1 MESKLLQPIK
11 AQLELQTKLFLM
23 VLIDISEL
31 EANRKPGK
39 NINSIKWISGHIVN
53 TRMTLLSILSGQ
65 NNYKEFEAFFGK
77 GTSKSVGLTYP
88 PITKIIERWQRV
100 TEELM
105 IKIENTSDEQLLSE
119 PPFQTS
125 ISDTTFLGLIAFFAL
140 HEAQHMGQLSIIR
153 KMNEEE
159 ITLYDRVICN

>member
-1 MESKLLQPIK
+1 MDSKLSQPIT
-11 AQLELQTKLFLM
+11 AQLELQTKLFLS

-31 EANRKPGK
+31 ESNRKPGK

-65 NNYKEFEAFFGK
+65 NNYKEFEEFFGK

-100 TEELM
+100 TEELLFE
-105 IKIENTSDEQLLSE
+105 IENATDEQLLSE

-125 ISDTTFLGLIAFFAL
+125 IPNTTLLGLIAFFVL

-153 KMNEEE
+153 KLNAKE
-159 ITLYDRVICN
+159 IPHYDGVICN